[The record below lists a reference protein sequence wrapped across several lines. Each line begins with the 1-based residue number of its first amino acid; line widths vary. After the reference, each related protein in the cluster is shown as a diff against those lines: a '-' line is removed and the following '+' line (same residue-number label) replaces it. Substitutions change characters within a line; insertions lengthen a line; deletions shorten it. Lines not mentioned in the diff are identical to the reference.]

1 MTFKLFPWIAATVRR
16 SACFADALLR
26 VRHARCPRLE
36 RTHEPF
42 DASAHALRG
51 CYLGLLAGLGPTNR

>member
-1 MTFKLFPWIAATVRR
+1 MTFKLFPRIAAAVRR
-16 SACFADALLR
+16 SACIADTLLR
-26 VRHARCPRLE
+26 VCNARRPRLE
-36 RTHEPF
+36 RAHEPF

>member
-1 MTFKLFPWIAATVRR
+1 MTFKLFHWLAATVRR
-16 SACFADALLR
+16 SASVADTLLR
-26 VRHARCPRLE
+26 VRHARRPRLE

-51 CYLGLLAGLGPTNR
+51 CYLGLLAGLGGTNR